1 MHGQDVAVV
10 GGDLVHLT
18 LEPHCLDYFRS
29 IAWVWRLLQGSSC
42 QGGDL
47 LAQELGDPWQDADRV
62 LNNGR
67 GADASSH
74 LVQRSSR
81 WSLHVG
87 EAALPTY
94 MQALDCRG
102 FTTASAQQSAIY
114 SAVTR
119 VWNRSRVNNRQQW
132 RELEPS
138 RAWLTTIYS
147 AVGRRTGIGRVE
159 SWVERAGGE

>member
-87 EAALPTY
+87 EAALPAY
-94 MQALDCRG
+94 MQAQ
-102 FTTASAQQSAIY
+102 TAEVSPLPQPSSLLSTQLL
-114 SAVTR
+114 
-119 VWNRSRVNNRQQW
+119 
-132 RELEPS
+132 LEYG
-138 RAWLTTIYS
+138 TDQ
-147 AVGRRTGIGRVE
+147 E
-159 SWVERAGGE
+159 

>member
-10 GGDLVHLT
+10 GGDLVHIT
-18 LEPHCLDYFRS
+18 PEPHRLDYFRS

-87 EAALPTY
+87 DTALPVY
-94 MQALDCRG
+94 MQAQ
-102 FTTASAQQSAIY
+102 TAEVSPQPQPS
-114 SAVTR
+114 SLLST
-119 VWNRSRVNNRQQW
+119 QLL
-132 RELEPS
+132 LEYG
-138 RAWLTTIYS
+138 TDQ
-147 AVGRRTGIGRVE
+147 E
-159 SWVERAGGE
+159 

>member
-10 GGDLVHLT
+10 GGDLVHIAP
-18 LEPHCLDYFRS
+18 EPHRLDYFGS
-29 IAWVWRLLQGSSC
+29 IAWVWRLLQCSSC

-47 LAQELGDPWQDADRV
+47 FAQELGDPWQDADRV

-87 EAALPTY
+87 DTALPVY
-94 MQALDCRG
+94 MQAQ
-102 FTTASAQQSAIY
+102 TAEVSPLPQPSLLSIQLL
-114 SAVTR
+114 
-119 VWNRSRVNNRQQW
+119 
-132 RELEPS
+132 LEYG
-138 RAWLTTIYS
+138 TDQ
-147 AVGRRTGIGRVE
+147 E
-159 SWVERAGGE
+159 